1 LKSKPEIRPSPSSIR
16 FTNKS
21 KWATNGA
28 RYFQLHLWREEF
40 MLAYSGN
47 ANRALSII
55 RLSAFIAV
63 AAAAGLPACS
73 GNQPNSSAPTT
84 PNASATVTE
93 QTKNPLADQAV
104 AAAAGKPLYAAN
116 CAFCHG
122 DDGKGDEATGA
133 SLAAKPP
140 DLTTGEARSK
150 PNGEVFLVIKDGK
163 MKDGKLTMPPAKKLT
178 DEQIWQL
185 VAYVRTLA
193 K

>member
-1 LKSKPEIRPSPSSIR
+1 LKSKPEIRPGLSSIR

-28 RYFQLHLWREEF
+28 HYFQLHLWREKF
-40 MLAYSGN
+40 MLAYFN
-47 ANRALSII
+47 DANCASSII

-63 AAAAGLPACS
+63 ATVAGLTACS
-73 GNQPNSSAPTT
+73 GNQSNNSAPTT
-84 PNASATVTE
+84 PNVSATVTK
-93 QTKNPLADQAV
+93 QTKNLLADQAV

-140 DLTTGEARSK
+140 DLTTSEALSK
-150 PNGEVFLVIKDGK
+150 PDGAIFLVIKDGK
-163 MKDGKLTMPPAKKLT
+163 LKDGKLTMPPAKKLT
-178 DEQIWQL
+178 DEQIWQV